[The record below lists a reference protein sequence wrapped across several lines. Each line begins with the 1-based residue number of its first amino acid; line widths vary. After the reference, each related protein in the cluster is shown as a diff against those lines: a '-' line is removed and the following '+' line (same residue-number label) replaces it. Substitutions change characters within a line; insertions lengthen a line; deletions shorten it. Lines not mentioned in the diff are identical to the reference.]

1 MEPWNTTT
9 GPFPA
14 RSNCTLDTS
23 YRFTFYQV
31 SYGAIFLV
39 GLATNGLALHR
50 LWRSPRALNSTAVY
64 MASLSVADA
73 CFVASLPLRI
83 YFYHRRGRAFSAAPA
98 DRAAWPPGGAFCHLT
113 FAVKYVSLYGGVFFL
128 ACIALDRYLAVVHPA
143 RSALRRLRFARRL
156 SAAVWCVVLGLSAGL
171 PLLRYA
177 GLVSPRRHHPCLL
190 DPTSRRQR
198 PLILMALGLVLGAF
212 LLPAALLL
220 FSYCRVLSVLGR
232 RRCRRRRRRALTVIY
247 WVLAVFLL
255 CFAPYHANLLVYTL
269 SHVGL
274 LPACSLARASM
285 ALHPVVLS
293 LASANC
299 CLNPL
304 VYYFSSGPVHREP
317 AGGGSGVSH

>member
-1 MEPWNTTT
+1 LGPWNTTT
-9 GPFPA
+9 GPSPA
-14 RSNCTLDTS
+14 RSNCTLDTG

-50 LWRSPRALNSTAVY
+50 LCRSPRALNSTAVY
-64 MASLSVADA
+64 MASLAVADA

-83 YFYHRRGRAFSAAPA
+83 YFYHRRGRAFSA
-98 DRAAWPPGGAFCHLT
+98 LT

-232 RRCRRRRRRALTVIY
+232 RRRRRRRRRALTVIY

-304 VYYFSSGPVHREP
+304 VYYFSSGPV
-317 AGGGSGVSH
+317 GGGDWRCTQCCRMCLA